1 MIYGIGTDIVEISRI
16 GQSIDKF
23 GDQFI
28 NRIFTKDEQAAA
40 QKRQDQ
46 TRFYAMRFAAKEACW
61 KALSPGRDL
70 GIGWL
75 DLEVISND
83 EGQPMMRLHG
93 KAAEFVADK
102 TNHQGQCHLSLSDD
116 GGMALAF
123 VTLSAP

>member
-16 GQSIDKF
+16 GQSIDRF

-28 NRIFTKDEQAAA
+28 NRVFTKDEQTAA

-46 TRFYAMRFAAKEACW
+46 PRFYAMRFAAKEACW
-61 KALSPGRDL
+61 KALSPGRDQ

-75 DLEVISND
+75 DLEVVSTD
-83 EGQPMMRLHG
+83 DGQPTMRLHG
-93 KAAEFVADK
+93 KAADFFANQ